1 MTDEI
6 LTIKEVASYLKVNDR
21 TVYRLAS
28 SQKIPAFKV
37 GNAWRFKRKDLE
49 EWINNQ
55 QNNSPEE
62 GGASDAD
69 HR

>member
-55 QNNSPEE
+55 QNSASAE